1 MSGFLDTSVI
11 VRYLTGDDEELAA
24 RAERIID
31 GDQEIWITDV
41 VLAEAS
47 YVLSSVYHLPREMI
61 VNQLLDL
68 VRKRNI
74 MVHGIE
80 KGLVL
85 QALLMCQPSGRV
97 SVADA
102 LIWAAARSSRAEVV
116 YSFDQRFLDDGLEV
130 RSSAAGP

>member
-1 MSGFLDTSVI
+1 LSGFLDTSVI